1 MPLVFV
7 AVIVYG
13 IAQFIAAWAGI
24 ELYLGPLWAGAAL
37 LVAVFFRFTLPVT
50 LGAFFGAMDVWQWHW
65 ALAAV
70 FAAPGLVFVVPG
82 VISGFLHRGENQLR

>member
-1 MPLVFV
+1 MPLLFV

-24 ELYLGPLWAGAAL
+24 EWYLGPLWAGAAL
-37 LVAVFFRFTLPVT
+37 LAAVFFRFTLPVT

-82 VISGFLHRGENQLR
+82 VIVLFLDRVKNPIR